1 MTLLA
6 QLQAIAAALTEILT
20 KTALVMAAL
29 TDLKTFLE
37 TV

>member
-6 QLQAIAAALTEILT
+6 QLQAIATALTQVLT
-20 KTALVMAAL
+20 LSGQVVAAL

-37 TV
+37 TA